1 MATVQFPEY
10 VLPPVPDLVEPV
22 EAWRVWRVGMSED
35 HVVLKSLF
43 AGSVWHPAV
52 PLAAE
57 CAQRHR
63 SWWRPWRVSQENHP
77 VPDLDCSC
85 GIYGVRTPTP
95 ALPYLE
101 GRTFVCRGERVIGRV
116 ALWGDVVECQG
127 GWRAARAYPIEL
139 FVPAPPRAQNGLRR
153 RGYLDEIVLALEAY
167 RVPVDVVDFA
177 TFAVD

>member
-1 MATVQFPEY
+1 MAIARVPEQAM
-10 VLPPVPDLVEPV
+10 PSVPDLAEPV
-22 EAWRVWRVGMSED
+22 EAWRVWRVGMSD
-35 HVVLKSLF
+35 DRIVLKSLF
-43 AGSVWHPAV
+43 AGNVWEPAI

-63 SWWRPWRVSQENHP
+63 SWWRPWRVMQNEHP
-77 VPDLDCSC
+77 VPDMDCSC
-85 GIYGVRTPTP
+85 GIYGVRNPTP

-127 GWRAARAYPIEL
+127 GWRAGVAYPIEL
-139 FVPAPPRAQNGLRR
+139 FVPAPPRAQSGLRR

-167 RVPVDVVDFA
+167 RVPVDVVDFTA
-177 TFAVD
+177 LAAR